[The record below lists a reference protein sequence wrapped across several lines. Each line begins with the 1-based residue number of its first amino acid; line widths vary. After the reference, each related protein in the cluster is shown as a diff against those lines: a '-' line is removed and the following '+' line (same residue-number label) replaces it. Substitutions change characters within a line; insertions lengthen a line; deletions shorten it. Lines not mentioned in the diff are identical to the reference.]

1 MLKMKLGTKL
11 QSAFLIISFIGTLV
25 AGIGLHNMSKINDQ
39 ADHMYNQELMGLSH
53 IKDANIN
60 LIYIGRA
67 RSNLLLST
75 NQVERDKN
83 LTNIKKY
90 QKDLQENIAQAR
102 KLFSDE
108 KSKAIFA
115 EYENI
120 NKQYEQDLQD
130 IMLLVKDTPMYEN
143 NVQLKEKMNETR
155 AVANRMDE
163 MLSNLANIKEE
174 KAQSEAI
181 ESVHLY
187 QESKYEI
194 IALVVIS
201 LIGGV
206 IIGVLMTRKITSQLG
221 GEPEY
226 AVEIANRVASGDLTH
241 NIITK
246 DKDNSSLLF
255 AMKTMQNSLVEI
267 VSQVRSGTDI
277 IATASKQIASG
288 SMDLS
293 SRTEEQAS
301 SLEETASSME
311 EITSTVMQNNSNA
324 QVAQNMVQDTV
335 IVANNGSIK
344 MDSVMKTINNIEQQS
359 NEMTNIISTIEGIAF
374 QTNILALNAAVEA
387 ARAGEQ
393 GRGFAVV
400 ASEVRNLAQRSSIAA
415 KEIKA
420 LINDCVQAVASGN
433 KQAKIA
439 QAEMQDVVQR
449 IEKVSIVIRDITSA
463 SSEQTNSIEQINEA
477 IMQMDNVTQ
486 QNAALVEEAAAAS
499 ASLQEQAVNLSKL
512 ASVFKVDKQFVSQHN
527 IKEEKTPEF
536 VEVKLQVAKSPK
548 FVAQKSIPL
557 KSAAVVQSDWE
568 EF

>member
-39 ADHMYNQELMGLSH
+39 ADHMYNEELMGLTH

-67 RSNLLLST
+67 RGNLLLST
-75 NQVERDKN
+75 DQVERDKN
-83 LTNIKKY
+83 LANIKKY
-90 QKDLQENIAQAR
+90 QTRLQENIAQAR
-102 KLFSDE
+102 KLFLDE
-108 KSKAIFA
+108 KSKDIFA

-120 NKQYEQDLQD
+120 NKQYDQDLQD
-130 IMLLVKDTPMYEN
+130 IILLVKDAPMYEESA
-143 NVQLKEKMNETR
+143 QLKEKMNETR

-163 MLSNLANIKEE
+163 MLLSLAHIKEE
-174 KAQSEAI
+174 KAHAEAI
-181 ESVHLY
+181 ASVKLY

-194 IALVVIS
+194 IALVFIS
-201 LIGGV
+201 LMGGV

-226 AVEIANRVASGDLTH
+226 AVQIANRVASGDLTH
-241 NIITK
+241 DIITK
-246 DKDNSSLLF
+246 DKDTSSLLF

-267 VSQVRSGTDI
+267 VSQVRTGTDI

-324 QVAQNMVQDTV
+324 KVAQNMVQDTV
-335 IVANNGSIK
+335 VVASNGSSK
-344 MDSVMKTINNIEQQS
+344 MDSVMKSITNIEQQS
-359 NEMTNIISTIEGIAF
+359 NEMTNIISVIEGIAF

-420 LINDCVQAVASGN
+420 LINDSVQAVASGN
-433 KQAKIA
+433 EQAKVA
-439 QAEMQDVVQR
+439 QAVMQDVVQR
-449 IEKVSIVIRDITSA
+449 IEKVSTVIHDITSA

-477 IMQMDNVTQ
+477 IMQMDDVTQ

-499 ASLQEQAVNLSKL
+499 ASLQEQAVHLSKL
-512 ASVFKVDKQFVSQHN
+512 ASVFKVDKQYINQPN
-527 IKEEKTPEF
+527 IQPKFEEKKT
-536 VEVKLQVAKSPK
+536 
-548 FVAQKSIPL
+548 VAQFVDVKPL
-557 KSAAVVQSDWE
+557 QKKMASKPAALSSNDWE